1 MSKTM
6 VGIKRFILPSNDFD
20 FFFQIYKNL
29 YGAMLQT
36 PGVVE
41 RPEWWT
47 EWLDKPNKIN
57 SKL

>member
-1 MSKTM
+1 MRYSLKC
-6 VGIKRFILPSNDFD
+6 FILPSNDFD
-20 FFFQIYKNL
+20 LQIYKNL

-57 SKL
+57 SRL